1 MLAGG
6 EVASKSAYTAAASK
20 SAYTAV
26 ASKSAYTGAAVYG
39 VSGVAVVAWLQC
51 SAVEHCSSLAGGCT
65 A

>member
-6 EVASKSAYTAAASK
+6 EVASK

-26 ASKSAYTGAAVYG
+26 ASKSAYTGAAEYG